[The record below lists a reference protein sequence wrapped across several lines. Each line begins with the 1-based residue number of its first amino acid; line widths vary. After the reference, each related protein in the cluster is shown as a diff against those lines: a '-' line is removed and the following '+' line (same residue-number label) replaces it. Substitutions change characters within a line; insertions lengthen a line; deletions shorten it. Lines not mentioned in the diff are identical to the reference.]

1 MMLPSAYPV
10 TPPRN
15 ENQPTLEL
23 FSPIAWSRPCT
34 GYGVNTSHFLNPASR
49 TFSAACMVAAGVSNS
64 AIRPYGFPVSGMS
77 GILSECKAGQGILTR
92 WFPLTLTLSLRER
105 EQPCSIRGKCEGARL
120 IPAVALFLSL
130 PKGEG

>member
-49 TFSAACMVAAGVSNS
+49 TFSAACIVPDGVSNS
-64 AIRPYGFPVSGMS
+64 AIRPYGFPVSGIRALLPGFWAENAYLEDWLALLRQRPVHNGKHPTPNIQRPTSNVGVGPVPQS
-77 GILSECKAGQGILTR
+77 GVGC
-92 WFPLTLTLSLRER
+92 WM
-105 EQPCSIRGKCEGARL
+105 
-120 IPAVALFLSL
+120 
-130 PKGEG
+130 